1 MIGQIERYRDRTGC
15 YPRAVLA
22 DRLYRNRDNLQY
34 CEERGIRLSGPKLGR
49 PGKNRAA
56 DRKIERHDS
65 SMRNSIECSFSTSKR
80 KYGMNRIMMKLRPTS
95 ETSIALI
102 VLVMNLEKML
112 RDIFVALFRM
122 LLGDLNGLFLKK
134 KWAI

>member
-1 MIGQIERYRDRTGC
+1 
-15 YPRAVLA
+15 
-22 DRLYRNRDNLQY
+22 
-34 CEERGIRLSGPKLGR
+34 
-49 PGKNRAA
+49 
-56 DRKIERHDS
+56 
-65 SMRNSIECSFSTSKR
+65 
-80 KYGMNRIMMKLRPTS
+80 MMKLRPTS

>member
-1 MIGQIERYRDRTGC
+1 
-15 YPRAVLA
+15 
-22 DRLYRNRDNLQY
+22 
-34 CEERGIRLSGPKLGR
+34 
-49 PGKNRAA
+49 
-56 DRKIERHDS
+56 
-65 SMRNSIECSFSTSKR
+65 MRNSIECSFSTSKR